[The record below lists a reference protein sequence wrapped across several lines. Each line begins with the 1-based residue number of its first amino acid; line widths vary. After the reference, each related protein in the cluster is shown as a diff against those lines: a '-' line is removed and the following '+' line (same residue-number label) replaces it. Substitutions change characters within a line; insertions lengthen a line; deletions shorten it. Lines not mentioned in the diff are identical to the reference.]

1 MNAER
6 TRELS
11 ELVRQLRAVCTTPA
25 GEGRADAKGELA
37 EIERA
42 LARLTHGTYGICV
55 ACGSRIAPDRLQLL
69 PATPY
74 CLGCATERMHD
85 PGHPAE
91 HPTVTSGRLRG
102 DQVRF
107 FTDTELGTLLCR
119 ARNNRMF
126 ARGDDGRARRAKA

>member
-6 TRELS
+6 TRELW
-11 ELVRQLRAVCTTPA
+11 ELVRQLRAACTRGA
-25 GEGRADAKGELA
+25 GEGRADAKRELA

-42 LARLTHGTYGICV
+42 VARLTHGTYGICV

-74 CLGCATERMHD
+74 CLGCATEHMHD

-91 HPTVTSGRLRG
+91 PTVTSGSLRG
-102 DQVRF
+102 EQVRF
-107 FTDTELGTLLCR
+107 FTDTELGALLSL
-119 ARNNRMF
+119 ARYDRVL
-126 ARGDDGRARRAKA
+126 ARGNDGRARRAKA